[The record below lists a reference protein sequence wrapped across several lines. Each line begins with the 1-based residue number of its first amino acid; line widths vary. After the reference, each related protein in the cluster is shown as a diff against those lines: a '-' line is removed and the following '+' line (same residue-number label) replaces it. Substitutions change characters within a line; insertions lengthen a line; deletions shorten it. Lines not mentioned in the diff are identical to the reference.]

1 MIILIILALAI
12 LCIDSFLAMFWCDK
26 LGKRIK
32 ELEYKIECTQYQI
45 DDILCDIN
53 IVNRN
58 TLNTYGMLSEMKQNK
73 NL

>member
-1 MIILIILALAI
+1 MITLIILALAI
-12 LCIDSFLAMFWCDK
+12 LCIDSFLTMFWRDK

>member
-1 MIILIILALAI
+1 MITLIILALAI
-12 LCIDSFLAMFWCDK
+12 LCIDSFLIMFWCDK

-58 TLNTYGMLSEMKQNK
+58 TLNTYSMLSEMKQNK

>member
-1 MIILIILALAI
+1 MITLIILALAI
-12 LCIDSFLAMFWCDK
+12 LCIDSFLTMFWYNK

>member
-1 MIILIILALAI
+1 MITLIILALAI
-12 LCIDSFLAMFWCDK
+12 LCIDSFLIMFWCNK
-26 LGKRIK
+26 LDKRIK

-58 TLNTYGMLSEMKQNK
+58 TLNIYGMLSEMKQNK